1 MAASCVWRHTCILI
15 YKETCTQGDV
25 KAIKIDLSGLP
36 HGNFYIFGIKQKIFQ
51 EQHKENINRSD
62 Y

>member
-1 MAASCVWRHTCILI
+1 M
-15 YKETCTQGDV
+15 YKETRTQGDI

-36 HGNFYIFGIKQKIFQ
+36 HGDFYIFGIKQKIFQ